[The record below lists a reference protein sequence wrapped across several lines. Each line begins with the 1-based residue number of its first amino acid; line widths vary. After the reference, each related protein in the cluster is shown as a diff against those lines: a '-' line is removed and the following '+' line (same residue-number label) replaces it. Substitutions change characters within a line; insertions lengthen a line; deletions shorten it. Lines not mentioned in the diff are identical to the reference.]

1 MWLFLVEEP
10 IETNGLW
17 DKFKCIDHDSLK
29 YSWEETYNPEHTS
42 RHTNWK
48 LYWTHC
54 DWKLPPLFDDSTV
67 KSTYLCS
74 KIMSSS
80 RGGRFK
86 SQDGKFSFQFAYC
99 YYVFWYL
106 FLFLLQWMLIIVC
119 FIYCSCFEVNIIYC
133 LLICYT
139 DMLFLLFLHP
149 RTCSWWVEIF
159 PLVFLI
165 CIHI

>member
-1 MWLFLVEEP
+1 MDYETSSSVLTMIHWSIVGRKHIIQNTLADIQ
-10 IETNGLW
+10 IES
-17 DKFKCIDHDSLK
+17 CI
-29 YSWEETYNPEHTS
+29 EHTATGS
-42 RHTNWK
+42 CHPYMTTAQWS
-48 LYWTHC
+48 
-54 DWKLPPLFDDSTV
+54 PLISAAR
-67 KSTYLCS
+67 L
-74 KIMSSS
+74 SSS